1 MEEEIVKK
9 KWKEMTFLQKAEYLW
24 MYYKMWLFG
33 AAAVIALI
41 WLGVMMYKGAHTN
54 VLLNVAVVGG
64 DSQKAQQL
72 AEDFAGYCGITDK
85 DGVIRVKANV
95 PEADGTTSQETVLT
109 TLIGA
114 EAVDV
119 LICTGDVYEEYSS
132 QEGFQSMKEVL
143 KDESREAD
151 ERILDYGIRLSKDSL
166 PGFINLVSYNEI
178 YVAVPVTCQ
187 NQEMAGEF
195 VKYLLEGGSTAE

>member
-24 MYYKMWLFG
+24 MYYKIWLVG
-33 AAAVIALI
+33 AVAVIALI
-41 WLGVMMYKGAHTN
+41 WLGIMMYKGAHTN
-54 VLLNVAVVGG
+54 VLLNEAVVGG
-64 DSQKAQQL
+64 DSQKAREL

-95 PEADGTTSQETVLT
+95 PDADGTTSQETVLT

>member
-24 MYYKMWLFG
+24 MYYKIWLFG

-41 WLGVMMYKGAHTN
+41 WLGVVMYKGAHTN

-64 DSQKAQQL
+64 DSQKAQEL

-85 DGVIRVKANV
+85 DGVIRVKANI
-95 PEADGTTSQETVLT
+95 PEADGTTSQQTVLT

-119 LICTGDVYEEYSS
+119 LICTGEVYEEYSS
-132 QEGFQSMKEVL
+132 QEGFLSMDRLFEGEKP
-143 KDESREAD
+143 DAD
-151 ERILDYGIRLSKDSL
+151 ERFLEYGIRLSKDSL
-166 PGFINLVSYNEI
+166 SGCMDLVSYSEI

-187 NQEMAGEF
+187 NPQMAGEF
-195 VKYLLEGGSTAE
+195 VKYLLE

>member
-24 MYYKMWLFG
+24 MYYKIWLVG

-41 WLGVMMYKGAHTN
+41 WLGIMMYKGAHTN

-64 DSQKAQQL
+64 DSQKAQEL
-72 AEDFAGYCGITDK
+72 AEDFAGYCGVTDK

-95 PEADGTTSQETVLT
+95 PDADGTTSQETVLT

-119 LICTGDVYEEYSS
+119 LICTGEVYEEYSS
-132 QEGFQSMKEVL
+132 QEGFLSMEEIL
-143 KDESREAD
+143 KDESPEAE
-151 ERILDYGIRLSKDSL
+151 ERVLEHGIRLSKDSL
-166 PGFINLVSYNEI
+166 TGCMNLVSYDDI

-187 NQEMAGEF
+187 NPQKAREF
-195 VKYLLEGGSTAE
+195 VKYLLE

>member
-24 MYYKMWLFG
+24 MYYKIWLFG

-41 WLGVMMYKGAHTN
+41 WLGVVMYKGAHTN

-64 DSQKAQQL
+64 DSQKAQEL
-72 AEDFAGYCGITDK
+72 AEDFTGYCGITDK
-85 DGVIRVKANV
+85 DGVIHVKANV
-95 PEADGTTSQETVLT
+95 PEADGTTSQQTVLT

-119 LICTGDVYEEYSS
+119 LICTGEVYEEYST
-132 QEGFQSMKEVL
+132 QEGFQSMKEML
-143 KDESREAD
+143 KDERREAD
-151 ERILDYGIRLSKDSL
+151 EKILDYGILLSTDSF
-166 PGFINLVSYNEI
+166 PGSMGLVSYDEV

-187 NQEMAGEF
+187 NQELAGEF
-195 VKYLLEGGSTAE
+195 VKYLLGGGSIAE